1 MSKMSK
7 ENNNEVRMLTLSLP
21 LVELENNQA
30 YDINNYPCNGTFFV
44 KADDGTWHISNV
56 NIGEGNILCNP
67 LPPVVGNMFAKDIGV
82 QDVKET
88 VKDLIKTVKDMILE
102 KIEYNTEL
110 LLKNF
115 HQDLALIL
123 SLEESLE
130 EKLCRI
136 KELLE
141 QTPKDAPTTQM
152 QGCIS
157 ETVLLDII
165 RSIK

>member
-7 ENNNEVRMLTLSLP
+7 ENNNEVRMLTLSLH
-21 LVELENNQA
+21 LVELENNQV

-56 NIGEGNILCNP
+56 NIGEGNIFSHP
-67 LPPVVGNMFAKDIGV
+67 LPPEVGNMFAKDLGALAV
-82 QDVKET
+82 QET
-88 VKDLIKTVKDMILE
+88 VKDLIKTVKEMILE

-115 HQDLALIL
+115 HQDLTFMLTYGESQQEEL
-123 SLEESLE
+123 S
-130 EKLCRI
+130 RI

-152 QGCIS
+152 QGWIS